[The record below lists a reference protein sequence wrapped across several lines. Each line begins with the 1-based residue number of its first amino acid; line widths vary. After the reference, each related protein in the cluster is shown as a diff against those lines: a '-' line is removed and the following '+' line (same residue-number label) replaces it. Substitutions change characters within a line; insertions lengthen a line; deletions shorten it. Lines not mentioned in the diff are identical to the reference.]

1 MQRRCA
7 QMERQFAGH
16 ILLMPYDRQLT
27 IVGWYLKLLMV
38 CAVQMFMLWC
48 LLSTISLSYGWMLLE
63 LVLTS
68 TWVCSEIQNYSSRQ
82 LFYSESFFARRGPQ
96 FWGSMNNE
104 SDTQKK
110 SFMTKSCT
118 QDLWLPGWAGPR
130 GII

>member
-68 TWVCSEIQNYSSRQ
+68 T
-82 LFYSESFFARRGPQ
+82 
-96 FWGSMNNE
+96 
-104 SDTQKK
+104 
-110 SFMTKSCT
+110 
-118 QDLWLPGWAGPR
+118 
-130 GII
+130 